1 MDKTKISTQD
11 SQFMY
16 LALELALK
24 AKGKTSPN
32 PLVGA
37 VVVKNNKIVGQGYH
51 RRCGVAHAESV
62 ALKQAGMEARGA
74 TLYVTLEPCGHFGRT
89 PPCVDSII
97 ANSIREVIVGTK
109 DPNPVNN
116 GKSILKLRRAG
127 IKVKVGCLKEDLEKI
142 NEPFFKH
149 IAKKM
154 PFVVVKCAQTLD
166 GKIATAQGH
175 SRWITSSGTR
185 DISHKLRD
193 DFDAILVG
201 INTVLKDN
209 PYLNAKSQAKRLKKI
224 IVDSTLKIPL
234 RGNLY
239 KNTKASDIIVA
250 TTKKA
255 SSQKLNKLVK
265 KGACV
270 LVCPSKN
277 GQVDLKVL
285 FKKLA
290 QKEILSLLVEG
301 GAKVIGS
308 VLAQKLADKIWIFVA
323 PKIIGDQSALS
334 AIDGLGT
341 QNVNKAISLERIQIY
356 PLAKDFLIEGY
367 IA

>member
-1 MDKTKISTQD
+1 MHKIKISTQD
-11 SQFMY
+11 FQFMY
-16 LALELALK
+16 SALELALK

-37 VVVKNNKIVGQGYH
+37 VVVRNNKIVGQGYH
-51 RRCGVAHAESV
+51 HCCGAAHAEV
-62 ALKQAGMEARGA
+62 LALKQAAGKARGA

-97 ANSIREVIVGTK
+97 ESGIREVVIGTK

-116 GKSILKLRRAG
+116 GKSILKLKRAG
-127 IKVKVGCLKEDLEKI
+127 IKVKVGCLSEDLRKI

-149 IAKKM
+149 ILKKI

-166 GKIATAQGH
+166 GKIASSKGH
-175 SRWITSSGTR
+175 SKWITSKETR
-185 DISHKLRD
+185 DFSHKLRN

-201 INTVLKDN
+201 INTVLKDD
-209 PYLNAKSQAKRLKKI
+209 PYLNPQSQSKRFKKI

-234 RGNLY
+234 KGNLY
-239 KNTKASDIIVA
+239 KNTKSTDIIFA

-255 SSQKLNKLVK
+255 SKQKISRLVK
-265 KGACV
+265 KGICV
-270 LVCPSKN
+270 LVCPLKD

-290 QKEILSLLVEG
+290 QQEILSLLVEG
-301 GAKVIGS
+301 GAKIIGS
-308 VLAQKLADKIWIFVA
+308 VLTQKLADKMWIFIA

-334 AIDGLGT
+334 AVDGLGI
-341 QNVNKAISLERIQIY
+341 QNVNKAVSLKRIQIY